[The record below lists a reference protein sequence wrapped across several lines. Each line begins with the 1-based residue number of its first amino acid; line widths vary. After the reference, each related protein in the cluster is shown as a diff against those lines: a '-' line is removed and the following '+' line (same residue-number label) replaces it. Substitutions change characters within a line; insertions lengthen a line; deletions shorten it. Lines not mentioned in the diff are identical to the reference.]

1 MVMGVTH
8 AMHGAAAGLAV
19 SNLAPAL
26 GQPMNIPTALTLG
39 GLCAGAAIAPDLDHP
54 NATASKS
61 LGVVS
66 ALGSAA
72 IQTLSANVYAH
83 TRTKKDRNNADGHRG
98 ITHTPF
104 GPPGL
109 ALLFGGIPAIAGIWG
124 PLPGTVATLVVI
136 WLFLVWALRALPPK
150 HSARRDYVM
159 ASFLTGL
166 AYLALSSTYAGVMPL
181 FIGAA
186 VGFGAWIHALGDS
199 LTDYGAP
206 LLFPFVI
213 KGERWRAVGPPEPLR
228 FKAGKKVEKKF
239 VRPLSAVGVG
249 IALAGIVPGFL
260 PFLIDRL
267 TLLCVLLYERVSLAW
282 Q

>member
-8 AMHGAAAGLAV
+8 AMHGAAAGLAI
-19 SNLAPAL
+19 SNLAPVL

-54 NATASKS
+54 NATASRS

-66 ALGSAA
+66 AVGSALV
-72 IQTLSANVYAH
+72 QTLSANVYAH

-109 ALLFGGIPAIAGIWG
+109 GLLFGGIPAIAGIWG
-124 PLPGTVATLVVI
+124 PVPGTVATLVVI

-150 HSARRDYVM
+150 HSAKRDYAM
-159 ASFLTGL
+159 ATLLTAA
-166 AYLALSSTYAGVMPL
+166 AYLALSSTYAGVLPL
-181 FIGAA
+181 FIGLA
-186 VGFGAWIHALGDS
+186 VGFGAWVHALGDS

-206 LLFPFVI
+206 LFFPLVI
-213 KGERWRAVGPPEPLR
+213 KGERWRAVGPPEALR
-228 FKAGKKVEKKF
+228 FKAGKAVEKRF
-239 VRPLSAVGVG
+239 IRPLSAVVVLFALVGV
-249 IALAGIVPGFL
+249 VPGAL
-260 PFLIDRL
+260 PALCSRL
-267 TLLCVLLYERVSLAW
+267 YQLVSLLW
-282 Q
+282 T